1 MLVREM
7 SVKYYN
13 SEYKNLSDKQYSK
26 EKYRLQIELLKL
38 QEWVVKNNKKVAIVF
53 EGRDAAG
60 KGSTI
65 KRFIEHLMPKHI
77 NVFELGLP
85 TKKENKSWFKT
96 HEKVLPKKGEI
107 VFFDRSWYSRAMIQ
121 PTMGY
126 CSESQYEYFIKNV
139 NKWEQSIIK
148 KEIILIKFY
157 LSVNKSTQRIR
168 FNIREKH
175 KLKYWK
181 LSENDLRTL
190 KKWKEYTQYKK
201 KMFNKTST
209 KIAPWVI
216 INSNNKMIARLNAMR
231 YVLNNIPYDGK
242 SELKNVSW
250 LVELQKDEI
259 KLFGVKF
266 KKLNKVQYDLLNKL
280 KKQESEN

>member
-1 MLVREM
+1 M
-7 SVKYYN
+7 SVQYFN
-13 SEYKNLSDKQYSK
+13 SEYKNLSEKQYSK
-26 EKYRLQIELLKL
+26 EKFRLQVELLKL
-38 QEWVVKNNKKVAIVF
+38 QEWVVDKNKRVAIVF

-65 KRFIEHLMPKHI
+65 KRFIEHLMPKHL

-126 CSESQYEYFIKNV
+126 CSDSQYKYFIKHV
-139 NKWEQSIIK
+139 NKWEETLINKDVII
-148 KEIILIKFY
+148 IKFY
-157 LSVNKSTQRIR
+157 LSVNKSTQKIR
-168 FNIREKH
+168 FNLREKH

-190 KKWKEYTQYKK
+190 KKWKEYTYYKK

-209 KIAPWVI
+209 KLSPWII

-231 YVLNNIPYDGK
+231 YVLNEIPYEGK

-250 LVELQKDEI
+250 LIELNKKEI

-266 KKLNKVQYDLLNKL
+266 NELNNSQYKLLSKL
-280 KKQESEN
+280 KQEESNKK

>member
-1 MLVREM
+1 M
-7 SVKYYN
+7 SVQYFN
-13 SEYKNLSDKQYSK
+13 SEYKNLSEKQYSK
-26 EKYRLQIELLKL
+26 EKFRLQVELLKL
-38 QEWVVKNNKKVAIVF
+38 QEWVVDKNKRVAIVF

-65 KRFIEHLMPKHI
+65 KRFIEYLMPKHL

-126 CSESQYEYFIKNV
+126 CSDSQYKYFIKHV
-139 NKWEQSIIK
+139 NKWEETLINKDVII
-148 KEIILIKFY
+148 IKFY
-157 LSVNKSTQRIR
+157 LSVNKSTQKIR
-168 FNIREKH
+168 FNLREKH

-190 KKWKEYTQYKK
+190 KKWKEYTFYKK

-209 KIAPWVI
+209 KLSPWII

-231 YVLNNIPYDGK
+231 YVLNKIPYEGK

-250 LVELQKDEI
+250 LIELNKKEI

-266 KKLNKVQYDLLNKL
+266 NELNNSQYKLLSKL
-280 KKQESEN
+280 KQEESNKK